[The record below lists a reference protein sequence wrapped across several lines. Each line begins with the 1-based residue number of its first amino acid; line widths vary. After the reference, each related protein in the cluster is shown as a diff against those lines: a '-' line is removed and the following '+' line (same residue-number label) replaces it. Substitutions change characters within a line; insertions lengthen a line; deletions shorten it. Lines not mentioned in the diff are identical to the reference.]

1 MKTFFSLVWLVVFLG
16 NPTLS
21 EIRKA
26 YPTAAATES
35 SANEF
40 AAKMAGIDTNDDKT
54 LVAYKGASLA
64 MTSKFKKKIS
74 EKISRMKE
82 GAKLIELAITAEPN
96 NIEIRMVRLSI
107 QENVPAIVGYK
118 KNIAQDKAFI
128 LQHYKEQPEALRD
141 YIKNFMATAKSF
153 SAQEKQAIKS

>member
-1 MKTFFSLVWLVVFLG
+1 
-16 NPTLS
+16 
-21 EIRKA
+21 
-26 YPTAAATES
+26 
-35 SANEF
+35 
-40 AAKMAGIDTNDDKT
+40 
-54 LVAYKGASLA
+54 
-64 MTSKFKKKIS
+64 
-74 EKISRMKE
+74 MKE